1 VGMKNGVTHYIKASV
16 DIFFPDGHVCC
27 ELCPIL
33 ETYAR
38 KQCRRT
44 GEYLLDTRGIGY
56 ECPLQ
61 FEEEQASE
69 DHSKSPQIER
79 DSG

>member
-1 VGMKNGVTHYIKASV
+1 MGVKNGVTSYIHASV
-16 DIFFPDGHVCC
+16 TINFPDGHVCC
-27 ELCPIL
+27 DLCPLL

-61 FEEEQASE
+61 FEEETNSE
-69 DHSKSPQIER
+69 DRFKSTQIER

>member
-1 VGMKNGVTHYIKASV
+1 MGVKNGVTSYIHANV
-16 DIFFPDGHVCC
+16 TINFPDGHVCC
-27 ELCPIL
+27 DLCPLL

-61 FEEEQASE
+61 FEEEQDGISTA
-69 DHSKSPQIER
+69 DGK
-79 DSG
+79 